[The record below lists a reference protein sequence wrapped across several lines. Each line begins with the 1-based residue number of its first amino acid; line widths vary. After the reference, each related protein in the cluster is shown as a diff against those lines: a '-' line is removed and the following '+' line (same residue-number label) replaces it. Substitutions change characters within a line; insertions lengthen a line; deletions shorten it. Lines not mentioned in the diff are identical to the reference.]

1 MQNSLVQQAEDQA
14 AWTWPAEEAHTRD
27 QDCGW
32 IGPRLSTVAGRQRW
46 SWHIRH
52 PSVLAKNGVRRD
64 AGVEHK
70 VQRTAIMNFVLHYR
84 GPLKANGNPEHKHDL
99 RRIFHRQI
107 ARLWQ
112 QPPLDS
118 CRKWL
123 TPPEAERTYSLRR
136 EMAPFVFAPLVTE
149 QMGLYAELQL
159 ELLRPE
165 PPGRLLTQAG
175 DMDNRLKT
183 LFDALSMPPH
193 PNALPKNVQPESDE
207 MPFFCLLEDDNLV
220 TSLAVRTIQL
230 LEEKVDESTVELL
243 VGVRIGRTKNTWG
256 NGAFG

>member
-1 MQNSLVQQAEDQA
+1 VSETPERLYALQADHHRRQGDHQEGHRSKLPRLARGSQEVVSKVDQLEVQNSLVQQAEDQA

-99 RRIFHRQI
+99 RRILSSAEI

-123 TPPEAERTYSLRR
+123 TPPEAERTYSLRQR
-136 EMAPFVFAPLVTE
+136 MAPFVFAPLVTE

-175 DMDNRLKT
+175 T
-183 LFDALSMPPH
+183 W
-193 PNALPKNVQPESDE
+193 
-207 MPFFCLLEDDNLV
+207 
-220 TSLAVRTIQL
+220 TI
-230 LEEKVDESTVELL
+230 V
-243 VGVRIGRTKNTWG
+243 
-256 NGAFG
+256 